1 MELEDER
8 LRTEIVEQLFFDDD
22 VDDKQVW
29 VAVCDGVA
37 ILEGT
42 VPSQRA
48 KEAAESDALA
58 TPDIARVDNR
68 LEVTVQSL
76 ARGRALHARST

>member
-8 LRTEIVEQLFFDDD
+8 LRNEIVEQLFFDDD

-29 VAVCDGVA
+29 VVVCDGVA
-37 ILEGT
+37 ILEGA

-48 KEAAESDALA
+48 RDAAESDALA
-58 TPDIARVDNR
+58 TPDIAWVDNR
-68 LEVTVQSL
+68 LEVIGQTFGPH
-76 ARGRALHARST
+76 RTRHARST